1 MPSPPIG
8 NPRLEFSLGGPPKAF
23 KKKHDINFNKKI
35 GTLKVLILSAPAKSY
50 RAELSPNV

>member
-8 NPRLEFSLGGPPKAF
+8 NPGLEFSLGGPPKAF
-23 KKKHDINFNKKI
+23 KKKHDISFNKKI

-50 RAELSPNV
+50 RVELSPNV